1 MPLYTSDLPTLSDTY
16 AMQAY
21 AWAQQVVQLGGMSYC
36 DAIAVHAY
44 PYGQYY
50 PAITGELF
58 TTYLQKYDQL
68 CSKPIWVTE
77 VGQESYSTTWAATE
91 SQQSTFLT
99 QSYALF
105 QGLGVKAYIWY
116 ELNDN
121 YTARPDSNFG
131 LFDNN
136 GNPKQAFDTFVDLV
150 NGLTAPT
157 STATATPQPSPTQTP
172 TANPA
177 SSPSPS
183 PPQSQSPMATS
194 TSTPTPTA
202 TPTSASNENYAV
214 ALIAGLIAAFAVA
227 ISVYLKRHP
236 LKQK

>member
-1 MPLYTSDLPTLSDTY
+1 
-16 AMQAY
+16 MQAY
-21 AWAQQVVQLGGMSYC
+21 TWTQQVVQLGGMSYC

-50 PAITGELF
+50 PAIAGELF
-58 TTYLQKYDQL
+58 TSNLQQYNQL
-68 CSKPIWVTE
+68 CDKPIWVTE
-77 VGQESYSTTWAATE
+77 VGQESYSTTWPATG

-99 QSYALF
+99 QSYTLF

-121 YTARPDSNFG
+121 YRARPDSNFG

-157 STATATPQPSPTQTP
+157 ATPAATPPPSPTQNP
-172 TANPA
+172 TASPA

-183 PPQSQSPMATS
+183 PLPSQSPIATS
-194 TSTPTPTA
+194 TSMPTPTA
-202 TPTSASNENYAV
+202 TPMSTFEENYAI

-227 ISVYLKRHP
+227 ISVYLKKHP
-236 LKQK
+236 LKQKITVCVGK